1 MAIHYQDHERFSR
14 GQGFI
19 GAACRPISGQAK
31 SKRWLAV
38 DCRDCKRTLIGRE
51 IVTDTG
57 RVARIAF
64 VFSDGVGLS
73 DGEWIGYRQLDF
85 DWAPVAPGEEKA

>member
-1 MAIHYQDHERFSR
+1 MAIHYQDGERFSR

-31 SKRWLAV
+31 SRRWFAV
-38 DCRDCKRTLIGRE
+38 DCRDCKRTLLGRE
-51 IVTDTG
+51 IVNGEG

-64 VFSDGVGLS
+64 VFSDGVSLNT
-73 DGEWIGYRQLDF
+73 GEWIGYRQVDLM
-85 DWAPVAPGEEKA
+85 WAPAAPGEGQG